1 MAEIVNFEKTLWL
14 TSVLLQSALF
24 ALLLYRKNYKP
35 FPFFSAYVLVTLLQN
50 AALFVSYRLWG
61 FKSPVSFGVAWATQG
76 LVVVARVLAVTEIFR
91 HVLAKYRGVWALV
104 WRILLAA
111 AGCVLAYSWVVAR
124 HTWQLFAVNADR
136 GFELAI
142 AVTIVLLFLSARY
155 YGVRAEYTARALVI
169 GFFLYSCFFVVNDTI
184 LEVWMYRYAT
194 LWNLLGTLSFL
205 ASLVIWNWAL
215 REKQPEATLAP
226 EMLSDDV
233 YRQMTPE
240 INSRLRALNDQL
252 NHFWHAEG
260 KRS

>member
-124 HTWQLFAVNADR
+124 HTLQLRVR
-136 GFELAI
+136 TPGPRSPQTI
-142 AVTIVLLFLSARY
+142 AKCAGQPPRSTPTRNRRLQEVSATRAPRPRDILPGHAGKSLLPL
-155 YGVRAEYTARALVI
+155 ARAPRPP
-169 GFFLYSCFFVVNDTI
+169 N
-184 LEVWMYRYAT
+184 LELPTQLRTKQAT
-194 LWNLLGTLSFL
+194 
-205 ASLVIWNWAL
+205 
-215 REKQPEATLAP
+215 
-226 EMLSDDV
+226 
-233 YRQMTPE
+233 
-240 INSRLRALNDQL
+240 
-252 NHFWHAEG
+252 
-260 KRS
+260 

>member
-76 LVVVARVLAVTEIFR
+76 LVVVARV
-91 HVLAKYRGVWALV
+91 

-142 AVTIVLLFLSARY
+142 AVTIVLL
-155 YGVRAEYTARALVI
+155 
-169 GFFLYSCFFVVNDTI
+169 
-184 LEVWMYRYAT
+184 
-194 LWNLLGTLSFL
+194 
-205 ASLVIWNWAL
+205 
-215 REKQPEATLAP
+215 
-226 EMLSDDV
+226 
-233 YRQMTPE
+233 
-240 INSRLRALNDQL
+240 
-252 NHFWHAEG
+252 
-260 KRS
+260 